1 MRQSDDRLRTAAP
14 KGTEMV
20 SRNLGRR
27 EFMQLCSG
35 SLTLAVAGCSWRE
48 GQAGTKH
55 STITVFRDDDERGLG
70 PDDDDPT
77 KFLVY
82 LPLVTLNARGE
93 LERRIAESWEHS
105 SDYRTWTVHLRKQ
118 ARWHDGVPVTAH
130 DVKFTMDLLMHPDV
144 LAVPPG
150 AYSVTVLDDN
160 TYMIT
165 YHRRVGRIGSPA
177 DDDYTVYWP
186 RHLLEKFDPKEFFS
200 WEFWTHPVGNRPY
213 RYLRHV
219 PKTMMEFEANPDFYR
234 GKPNIERAVL
244 KFGDPSGPGT
254 VTELLSGNVDV
265 AVYVNTMDLP
275 ELTRDPRFQV
285 YWEIYRAH
293 GVWIIT
299 LPWNQRYPPFR
310 DPNVRRA
317 LTLAINRRELLRVL
331 NLPEDTP
338 IFDVIFNKRQLH
350 RGELPEPL
358 PYDPELAKRL
368 LDEAGWRQQKG
379 DGLRQRDGRPFQFT
393 ILAAPFEGEDK
404 AAVYIQAGLR
414 RVGIQADVS
423 VLEWQA
429 LARRVY
435 AGEFEAA
442 IFDWPLGQSEVFFGE
457 SEISDASE
465 VGMRVQGSPIGYANP
480 KVIALLKQL
489 RVAFNPDEED
499 RIYRE
504 LWPIFHADLPVT
516 FLHPLVQPM
525 VAQRR
530 VRGLSSPWRA
540 DPVWHMDDLWL
551 ED

>member
-1 MRQSDDRLRTAAP
+1 MSGLRRQRA
-14 KGTEMV
+14 
-20 SRNLGRR
+20 
-27 EFMQLCSG
+27 Q
-35 SLTLAVAGCSWRE
+35 
-48 GQAGTKH
+48 
-55 STITVFRDDDERGLG
+55 ERPAFKPVPG
-70 PDDDDPT
+70 
-77 KFLVY
+77 
-82 LPLVTLNARGE
+82 
-93 LERRIAESWEHS
+93 RIARI
-105 SDYRTWTVHLRKQ
+105 YKVI
-118 ARWHDGVPVTAH
+118 
-130 DVKFTMDLLMHPDV
+130 
-144 LAVPPG
+144 AVPD
-150 AYSVTVLDDN
+150 TVE
-160 TYMIT
+160 
-165 YHRRVGRIGSPA
+165 S
-177 DDDYTVYWP
+177 
-186 RHLLEKFDPKEFFS
+186 
-200 WEFWTHPVGNRPY
+200 
-213 RYLRHV
+213 
-219 PKTMMEFEANPDFYR
+219 
-234 GKPNIERAVL
+234 
-244 KFGDPSGPGT
+244 
-254 VTELLSGNVDV
+254 
-265 AVYVNTMDLP
+265 AVYVNTMGLP
-275 ELTRDPRFQV
+275 ELKRDPRFRV

-299 LPWNQRYPPFR
+299 LPWNQRYPRFR

-317 LTLAINRRELLRVL
+317 LTLAINRRELLQVL

-368 LDEAGWRQQKG
+368 LDEAGWREQKG
-379 DGLRQRDGRPFQFT
+379 DGLRRRDGRPFRFT

-414 RVGIQADVS
+414 RVGIQTDVS

-442 IFDWPLGQSEVFFGE
+442 IFDWPLGQSDVFFGE
-457 SEISDASE
+457 GEISDVSE

-504 LWPIFHADLPVT
+504 LWPIFNADLPVT

-525 VAQRR
+525 VAHRR

-551 ED
+551 EDRGNQ